1 MARPMHTRSV
11 RAGGTA
17 PAMVRLALAVVLLLL
32 AVVTGS
38 PAAGA
43 GAGEG
48 GPSLSL
54 AEVEGH
60 LVRADEVLL
69 AAADLELGRARLAGQ
84 QSGRGARLFAGAGL
98 GSGTD
103 TSLAGADRTYTTYD
117 LRAGVRFPLLGRA
130 AAEER
135 GVAEAESAVRE
146 HTHRLDQARGASLGL
161 LRRQYVALY
170 AAGQQLQL
178 TRAFLADEKE
188 QTALLERRQQAGY
201 LRASA
206 RLEALAAF
214 DLARRN
220 EANLEAA
227 AQAARNLLER
237 LTGLVD
243 PWQPM
248 APQLAEPCLDR
259 DTLVARA
266 GQDHPAIRIL
276 EERLRGFER
285 QAALADRFGAGA
297 NLDLYS
303 ATGNDD
309 SRDAAEYAV
318 GVALGVELPLGRV
331 FAGENSARSIALA
344 EVSRCRLDLARARAE
359 ARTRAT
365 EALALFHAAAADLR
379 YAERRLQAAT
389 ETVREDTLRLA
400 LPGDQSAVL
409 QQSRYARYQ
418 AELGLVEAQQHH
430 WNQQITLLEVLPV
443 AAPAPPVNEVAAAA
457 DEPGTAAR
465 AAAGGDPAGRGVH
478 SLYVWQAA
486 ALRRAAD
493 SDPRFW
499 TNLRAAGITRLFL
512 SLDPREIAELA
523 APTARQA
530 LADWLVARRDQGLRV
545 ELLLGE
551 PLWMLPAERPRLLA
565 IIRTLTGLP
574 FAGLHLDIEPHQLSA
589 AQLAE
594 IDAAAEWLAT
604 VRAAGQTSPWPLG
617 VSVHPLYFAADEGW
631 PGLGAGLVEAEVAE
645 VTLMLYSTTADRV
658 RAVVLPIL
666 TAWPGLRFSLAQSVE
681 PELPATESHFTAGRA
696 EFARRMAALAPTL
709 DQANFTGIVVQ
720 DWTRWQ
726 EMQP

>member
-1 MARPMHTRSV
+1 MASPMHTRSV

-17 PAMVRLALAVVLLLL
+17 PAMVRLALAVVLLL

-43 GAGEG
+43 DPGEG

-54 AEVEGH
+54 AAVEGH

-146 HTHRLDQARGASLGL
+146 HTHRLDQAREASLSL

-170 AAGQQLQL
+170 AAGEQLQL
-178 TRAFLADEKE
+178 TRAFLADEEE

-206 RLEALAAF
+206 RLEALATF

-276 EERLRGFER
+276 EERLRGFEQ
-285 QAALADRFGAGA
+285 QAALA
-297 NLDLYS
+297 
-303 ATGNDD
+303 
-309 SRDAAEYAV
+309 
-318 GVALGVELPLGRV
+318 V
-331 FAGENSARSIALA
+331 FS
-344 EVSRCRLDLARARAE
+344 
-359 ARTRAT
+359 
-365 EALALFHAAAADLR
+365 
-379 YAERRLQAAT
+379 
-389 ETVREDTLRLA
+389 
-400 LPGDQSAVL
+400 
-409 QQSRYARYQ
+409 
-418 AELGLVEAQQHH
+418 
-430 WNQQITLLEVLPV
+430 
-443 AAPAPPVNEVAAAA
+443 
-457 DEPGTAAR
+457 
-465 AAAGGDPAGRGVH
+465 
-478 SLYVWQAA
+478 
-486 ALRRAAD
+486 
-493 SDPRFW
+493 
-499 TNLRAAGITRLFL
+499 TRL
-512 SLDPREIAELA
+512 
-523 APTARQA
+523 TA
-530 LADWLVARRDQGLRV
+530 V
-545 ELLLGE
+545 
-551 PLWMLPAERPRLLA
+551 MRP
-565 IIRTLTGLP
+565 
-574 FAGLHLDIEPHQLSA
+574 
-589 AQLAE
+589 
-594 IDAAAEWLAT
+594 
-604 VRAAGQTSPWPLG
+604 
-617 VSVHPLYFAADEGW
+617 
-631 PGLGAGLVEAEVAE
+631 
-645 VTLMLYSTTADRV
+645 
-658 RAVVLPIL
+658 
-666 TAWPGLRFSLAQSVE
+666 
-681 PELPATESHFTAGRA
+681 
-696 EFARRMAALAPTL
+696 
-709 DQANFTGIVVQ
+709 
-720 DWTRWQ
+720 
-726 EMQP
+726 